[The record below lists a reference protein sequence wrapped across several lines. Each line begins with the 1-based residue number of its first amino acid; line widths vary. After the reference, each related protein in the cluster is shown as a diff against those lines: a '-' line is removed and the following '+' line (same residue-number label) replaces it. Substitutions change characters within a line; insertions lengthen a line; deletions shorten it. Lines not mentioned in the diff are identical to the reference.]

1 MTEYD
6 TTELSRDPADY
17 LTGPTGNQISRTSG
31 GTNKD
36 GQIARVVEDDSV
48 RTQPGQAGPTETG
61 TGGGTTT
68 GTATPANTNT

>member
-1 MTEYD
+1 VTEYD

-31 GTNKD
+31 GTNRE

-48 RTQPGQAGPTETG
+48 LTQPGQAGPTETG
-61 TGGGTTT
+61 TGEGAPASGGT
-68 GTATPANTNT
+68 AQQ